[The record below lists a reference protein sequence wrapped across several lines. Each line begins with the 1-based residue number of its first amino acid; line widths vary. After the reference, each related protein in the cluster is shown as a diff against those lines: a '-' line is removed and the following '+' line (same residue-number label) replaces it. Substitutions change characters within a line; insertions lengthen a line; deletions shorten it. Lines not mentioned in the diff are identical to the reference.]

1 MNSLSFFLTF
11 DIIFICL
18 LLLFYESNILESI
31 QGFPF
36 CKVAVKD
43 SATAKI
49 HCYKNQNQRI
59 KNDNSIDSIYT
70 NEIIR
75 ITSDSHNITS
85 IMYQEQNYTSYLE
98 NVINKSANL
107 TRSYQDEIA
116 LWNDHKYSNATMA
129 KITED
134 YIPKFISQLDQF
146 NKTSAPAKYSK
157 VKDNYVKSF
166 DSEIKS
172 YRLFDIFLKT
182 NNSTANKLSTDYLS
196 SALTFE
202 TIARNAYDEANNNS
216 SVIENKDN
224 SLNQL
229 LFRQQPIINKD
240 NTERYLLISS

>member
-1 MNSLSFFLTF
+1 MKKKFKQNKLIKIIIAVGVLAIILGVSLNYRLEQAS
-11 DIIFICL
+11 
-18 LLLFYESNILESI
+18 SNNYSNYLQSI
-31 QGFPF
+31 T
-36 CKVAVKD
+36 D
-43 SATAKI
+43 
-49 HCYKNQNQRI
+49 
-59 KNDNSIDSIYT
+59 
-70 NEIIR
+70 
-75 ITSDSHNITS
+75 
-85 IMYQEQNYTSYLE
+85 
-98 NVINKSANL
+98 KSLNL

-202 TIARNAYDEANNNS
+202 TIARNAFTAANNGS
-216 SVIENKDN
+216 SG
-224 SLNQL
+224 
-229 LFRQQPIINKD
+229 R
-240 NTERYLLISS
+240 